1 MQDQVDKSMIAKI
14 MSSILIGIVMKDYA
28 FEHNPPDDEI
38 EGGGEGEGEGVVFIS
53 QENHQQISSV
63 LTQFLLQEIHN
74 YINGQ
79 GKLNYIYIG
88 QLLRCYLR
96 CCFRSLSSLSEEFVA
111 YMKEVISCMI
121 FCLL

>member
-38 EGGGEGEGEGVVFIS
+38 EGGEGGEGEGVVFIS

-63 LTQFLLQEIHN
+63 LTQFLLREPPFKKGFQCPASYCTRASGVDWIAHA
-74 YINGQ
+74 
-79 GKLNYIYIG
+79 
-88 QLLRCYLR
+88 
-96 CCFRSLSSLSEEFVA
+96 SLG
-111 YMKEVISCMI
+111 
-121 FCLL
+121 